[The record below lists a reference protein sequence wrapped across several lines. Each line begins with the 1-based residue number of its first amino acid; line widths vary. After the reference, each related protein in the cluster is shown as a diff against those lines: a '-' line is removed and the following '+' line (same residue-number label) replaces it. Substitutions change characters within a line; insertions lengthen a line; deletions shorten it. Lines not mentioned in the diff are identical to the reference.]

1 MQSLRGKV
9 ALVTGA
15 AGGIGQAICLQLAG
29 AGALV
34 IAHYGGSRKKAD
46 DLVRQIVA
54 AGGAGFSVGADLTRR
69 SEIARMFDAIDAE
82 LAAAGADGI
91 DILVN
96 NAGVSGGGKRGSPQS
111 LENMDEEMLDQLLA
125 TNVKGTF
132 FVSQLA
138 SPRLRDGGRIIN
150 ISSTVA
156 LYAFPYAIG
165 YAMSKAAVNSLT
177 KSLALH
183 FGPRKI
189 TVNAIMPGATRTD
202 FIRTI
207 LDDPADAEH
216 YAQAAALGRLG
227 EPADIAKIVYFLASD
242 DGGWVS
248 GQLIEASGGANLG

>member
-1 MQSLRGKV
+1 MQGLQGKV

-15 AGGIGQAICLQLAG
+15 SGGIGQAICRGLADD
-29 AGALV
+29 GALV
-34 IAHYGGSRKKAD
+34 IAHYGGNRQKAE
-46 DLVRQIVA
+46 DLVGEIVA
-54 AGGAGFSVGADLTRR
+54 GGGRAFAVGADLTQRG
-69 SEIARMFDAIDAE
+69 EIARMFEAIDAG
-82 LAAAGADGI
+82 LAAAGHDRI

-96 NAGVSGGGKRGSPQS
+96 NAGVSGSGKRDDPQS
-111 LENMDEEMLDQLLA
+111 LETMDEAVLDTLLA

-132 FVSQLA
+132 FVTQLA

-177 KSLALH
+177 KSLAQH
-183 FGPRKI
+183 MGPRKI
-189 TVNAIMPGATRTD
+189 TVNAVIPGATRTD
-202 FIRTI
+202 FIKNI

-227 EPADIAKIVYFLASD
+227 EPEDMARIVRFLASE
-242 DGGWVS
+242 DGGWLS

>member
-1 MQSLRGKV
+1 MQTLMGKV

-15 AGGIGQAICLQLAG
+15 SGGIGQVICQKLAE

-34 IAHYGGSRKKAD
+34 IAHYGGSRQKAED
-46 DLVRQIVA
+46 VVSQIAA
-54 AGGAGFSVGADLTRR
+54 AGGEGFTVGADLTKR
-69 SEIARMFDAIDAE
+69 SEIARMFETIDAG
-82 LAAAGADGI
+82 LAVVGADGI

-96 NAGVSGGGKRGSPQS
+96 NAGVSGGGKRDAPQS
-111 LENMDEEMLDQLLA
+111 LENVDEEMLDRILA

-138 SPRLRDGGRIIN
+138 SPRLREGGRIIN
-150 ISSTVA
+150 ISSTVG

-165 YAMSKAAVNSLT
+165 YAMSKAAINSLT

-183 FGPRKI
+183 LGPRKI
-189 TVNAIMPGATRTD
+189 TVNAVIPGATRTD
-202 FIRTI
+202 FIKTI
-207 LDDPADAEH
+207 LDDPADAEY

-227 EPADIAKIVYFLASD
+227 EPIDIARIVCFLASEQ
-242 DGGWVS
+242 GGWLS